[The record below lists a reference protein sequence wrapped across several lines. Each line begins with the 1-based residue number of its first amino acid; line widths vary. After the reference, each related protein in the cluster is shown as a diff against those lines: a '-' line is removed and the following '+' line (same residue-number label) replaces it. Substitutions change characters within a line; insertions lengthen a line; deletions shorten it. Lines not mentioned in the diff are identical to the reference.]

1 MASHY
6 LFFLQQHAHNFIDVM
21 RPRQRP
27 NEPRKRFNFNIRFE
41 PQYDDLAFFVM
52 NDGQRQRIRGEAR
65 PPKKLEET
73 GENRPAIYTVGDM
86 VTAELVDFTSAKLEP
101 GVRTFRADFF
111 TPVEKQHFAYATTYG
126 SGKFGERMLKQKGLK
141 LEMIKFQGYYPG
153 QPISE
158 AIKGVF
164 LSYGYALLN
173 NHAFSRYNMNGLAL
187 VVPGKLIERE

>member
-6 LFFLQQHAHNFIDVM
+6 LFFQKHDAHKLIDPM

-27 NEPRKRFNFNIRFE
+27 NEPRKPFNFDIRFE

-52 NDGQRQRIRGEAR
+52 NNGQRQRIRGEAR
-65 PPKKLEET
+65 PSTKLGET
-73 GENRPAIYTVGDM
+73 GENRPAIYTIGDM
-86 VTAELVDFTSAKLEP
+86 VTAELVDFTSLNLEP

-111 TPVEKQHFAYATTYG
+111 TPLEKKQFAYATTYG
-126 SGKFGERMLKQKGLK
+126 SGKFGERMLKQKGVE
-141 LEMIKFQGYYPG
+141 LEMVKFEGYFQG

-164 LSYGYALLN
+164 LTYYYARVN
-173 NHAFSRYNMNGLAL
+173 KAAFSKYNMNGLAL